1 MLVLLVFIIFHN
13 PTSCRALILIV
24 VKKEGCLSVYLL
36 CLVQFELS
44 LVKQKMVLDPV
55 ILNQNKSGFFHRIQN
70 LCKPQALESITES
83 LPS

>member
-24 VKKEGCLSVYLL
+24 VKKGCLSVYLL

-44 LVKQKMVLDPV
+44 LVKKKMVLDPV

-83 LPS
+83 LSS